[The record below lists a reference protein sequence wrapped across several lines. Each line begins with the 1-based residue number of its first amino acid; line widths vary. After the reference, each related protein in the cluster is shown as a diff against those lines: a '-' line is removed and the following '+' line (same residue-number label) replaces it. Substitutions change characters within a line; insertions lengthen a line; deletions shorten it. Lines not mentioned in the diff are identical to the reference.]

1 MLSSTDMTFKGISEP
16 KNSQFTYCVDFCI
29 SFTHSLN
36 KTNKKFKRMYVRNSE
51 RAPFEL
57 NMGKL
62 FALLLSGKESNL
74 PRRHIQV
81 NFESLFLN

>member
-1 MLSSTDMTFKGISEP
+1 MTFKGISEP
-16 KNSQFTYCVDFCI
+16 NNSQFTYCVDFCI

-57 NMGKL
+57 NMG
-62 FALLLSGKESNL
+62 
-74 PRRHIQV
+74 I
-81 NFESLFLN
+81 